1 VNLSVKNFEKQ
12 STFGLVMDNI
22 IVACFFDSQC
32 RFIAVL
38 SFIMLAHSFEIDN
51 DMMVISVMCHC
62 VFCLLAPKTLVVT
75 LALLISLSLFL
86 CDIWQQ

>member
-1 VNLSVKNFEKQ
+1 MNLSVKNFEKQ

-62 VFCLLAPKTLVVT
+62 VFLSFGSENFSSYVGITDQFVF
-75 LALLISLSLFL
+75 ISL
-86 CDIWQQ
+86 